1 MFNFR
6 IKRKLDFYLALALLI
21 FILISMG
28 TKYAGIGFPKEESLS
43 YTTGVLGLHNNVRH
57 TKHLMLDNVEGKR
70 DTQIFA
76 CGYSFFD
83 NGRSSDCGSSFYKP
97 YLDKEATI
105 GWYIQDKFLIFKND
119 MPQVVTLKVDDEVII
134 SYADTLRNINSNNKI
149 SKFII
154 LFAFPF
160 SLFIYW
166 LSSKVGKKPTILGI

>member
-1 MFNFR
+1 
-6 IKRKLDFYLALALLI
+6 
-21 FILISMG
+21 MG

-43 YTTGVLGLHNNVRH
+43 YTTGVLGLQDNVRN
-57 TKHLMLDNVEGKR
+57 TNHLTLDNMKGKI

-83 NGRSSDCGSSFYKP
+83 NGRSSDCGQNLYKP
-97 YLDKEATI
+97 YLNREATI

-119 MPQVVTLKVDDEVII
+119 VPQVVTLEVGDEVII

-160 SLFIYW
+160 SLFMYW
-166 LSSKVGKKPTILGI
+166 LSSKVGKKPINIGNEISKK